1 MIVDEGIALVNYRA
15 IGIESE
21 QCNCFSMNLLVVQN
35 LIEILF
41 KDSSKMLII
50 GRNFVM
56 KRRQLHYSLS
66 ITE

>member
-21 QCNCFSMNLLVVQN
+21 QSDCFSMNLLVVQN

-56 KRRQLHYSLS
+56 KRRRLHYSLS